1 MPNSTAQNYTPK
13 TVAGAVLQRQAA
25 TMEGL
30 YREATAVY
38 ETLSTDNPLTQNA
51 ADRSSMGNDAFRHA
65 YASARATQEY
75 GSAVAGFLGRGV
87 EWMAAATRENDE
99 SRQNAADIGMD
110 LHNNS
115 VGREIGRTL
124 GSKAAPEDLRDAIE
138 KAALEGKLIMS
149 PSDPRA
155 LKVHD
160 ASPDMK
166 ALGGAYDGLSNAKA
180 KVSEGLEKASDLI
193 DKGKSLVNSFDKV
206 KDSLKDALEKAP
218 NSSFFKF
225 SEAQLEKGEAFAS
238 TLPPGTVERVAG
250 VAAVADNW
258 EMPAQE
264 FAKLD
269 PSFDKSAESKN
280 SSFDKGA
287 DRGLQD
293 RVESGERQ
301 ASQEREMEMSM
312 EA

>member
-38 ETLSTDNPLTQNA
+38 ETLSTDNPLTKNA
-51 ADRSSMGNDAFRHA
+51 ADRSAMGSDAFRHA
-65 YASARATQEY
+65 YASARATQEF

-115 VGREIGRTL
+115 VGREIGRSL
-124 GSKAAPEDLRDAIE
+124 GSSAPPEALRDAIE

-149 PSDPRA
+149 TSDPRA
-155 LKVHD
+155 LQVHD
-160 ASPDMK
+160 SSPDMK
-166 ALGGAYDGLSNAKA
+166 ALGGAYDGLSHAKA

-206 KDSLKDALEKAP
+206 KDALKDALEKAP

-225 SEAQLEKGEAFAS
+225 SEAQLEKGDQFAS
-238 TLPPGTVERVAG
+238 KMPGESVQQLSEV
-250 VAAVADNW
+250 VAVADTW
-258 EMPAQE
+258 EMPARD
-264 FAKLD
+264 FAKMD
-269 PSFDKSAESKN
+269 PSRDNASNFE
-280 SSFDKGA
+280 KGVE
-287 DRGLQD
+287 RGEQVALQE
-293 RVESGERQ
+293 RVESGNRE
-301 ASQEREMEMSM
+301 ASKEREMEMSM